1 MKTSFFA
8 LIGIL
13 IMLPISLFA
22 QNDHMTFKGVPID
35 GTLRQFTTK
44 LTQKGFSQ
52 MGVENDYAVM
62 NGDFAG
68 YKNCDLLINTV
79 ERKDLV
85 YMVSVKFPDLDQW
98 GLLEGNYLKLK
109 RMLTTKYGEPS
120 EVIERFQYRQD
131 PKTDFE
137 KLFALQY
144 DQCTFKTIFK
154 TEKGRIGLF
163 LAHEGLKKCY
173 VVLTYIDG
181 INGSLAEDLAMED
194 L

>member
-44 LTQKGFSQ
+44 LTPKGFSQ

-109 RMLTTKYGEPS
+109 RMLTTKY
-120 EVIERFQYRQD
+120 VR
-131 PKTDFE
+131 
-137 KLFALQY
+137 L
-144 DQCTFKTIFK
+144 
-154 TEKGRIGLF
+154 
-163 LAHEGLKKCY
+163 
-173 VVLTYIDG
+173 
-181 INGSLAEDLAMED
+181 
-194 L
+194 